1 MDMTGAQI
9 RKLLEEQWDRPAAS
23 GVSMLQVS
31 GGFSYRWDEG
41 KPKGSRVVQGS
52 VKLNGVPLDDAKTYR
67 VVANN
72 FLAEGGDEF
81 PTFKQATNKID
92 TQMRDLDAVIAY
104 LKQHPRAGAPAASM
118 APTARIEKMKQQ

>member
-41 KPKGSRVVQGS
+41 KPKGSRIVPGS
-52 VKLNGVPLDDAKTYR
+52 VKLNGVPLEDAKTYR

-72 FLAEGGDEF
+72 FLAEGGDDF
-81 PTFKQATNKID
+81 PAFAKAANKND
-92 TQMRDLDAVIAY
+92 TQMRDLDALMAY
-104 LKQHPRAGAPAASM
+104 LRKHDGAAGAPAASL
-118 APTARIEKMKQQ
+118 APSARIEKVR